1 MNQSALPVQY
11 VVLNSTLSRRHLSA
25 CLLSLLWHA
34 LEQKILQ
41 LLAKAGANSN
51 TVAAGLATAQFCA
64 SPLGIIVIISDA
76 DLALCDDTC
85 KASCWCLRFA
95 LVTSCE
101 SEPCVS
107 LSGTQLGAVCTRAR
121 P

>member
-64 SPLGIIVIISDA
+64 VLRISSWHH
-76 DLALCDDTC
+76 CDY
-85 KASCWCLRFA
+85 
-95 LVTSCE
+95 
-101 SEPCVS
+101 
-107 LSGTQLGAVCTRAR
+107 Q
-121 P
+121 